1 MTKMIRRFLVSTA
14 ALGLAV
20 VTSSASADSANPD
33 NNAATHAGRASV
45 YKSGAFDNN
54 NSLEE
59 VSTTTAI
66 RSMFD
71 KSGNPTVGSTR
82 IWKVLEHGEKL
93 ECLSCIPLV
102 AGLLYDA
109 QPKTREI
116 AAWWL
121 RRRIFGVFDDGKVYS
136 QVIDTL
142 GDASQPPTRRA
153 YAASALGEFLLF
165 AGREPLA
172 AAIRNDESPVVRQAA
187 VAALERMNTDGPKH
201 ELSVAMGDG
210 DVSVRLA
217 AVHAATRINVFT
229 DVSAIAGLVGDEQ
242 ASVRQAAAAAL
253 GTMRVTDSVDSLVM
267 LSSPENEPDA
277 NVRKAAVWSLGLI
290 GDAAGA
296 DAIVSAQ
303 SDPNAFVRDAARA
316 ASLRLAL

>member
-20 VTSSASADSANPD
+20 VSSTASADNTP
-33 NNAATHAGRASV
+33 ATHAGRAAV
-45 YKSGAFDNN
+45 YQSSSFDHN
-54 NSLEE
+54 NSLES
-59 VSTTTAI
+59 VSTPTAI

-71 KSGNPTVGSTR
+71 KNGSPTVGSTR
-82 IWKVLEHGEKL
+82 IWQVLEHAEKL

-116 AAWWL
+116 SAWWL
-121 RRRIFGVFDDGKVYS
+121 RRRIFGVFEQGGVYS

-142 GDASQPPTRRA
+142 GDASQADSRRA
-153 YAASALGEFLLF
+153 RAASALGEFLIF

-172 AAIRNDESPVVRQAA
+172 TAIRNDGSALVRQSA
-187 VAALERMNTDGPKH
+187 VAALERMNTDGPSH
-201 ELSVAMGDG
+201 ELSFAMGDG
-210 DVSVRLA
+210 DVTVRMA
-217 AVHAATRINVFT
+217 ALHAATRINVFT
-229 DVSAIAGLVGDEQ
+229 DVSAIAGLVGDTE
-242 ASVRQAAAAAL
+242 APVRQAAAAAL
-253 GTMRVTDSVDSLVM
+253 GTMRVSDAVDSLVM

-277 NVRKAAVWSLGLI
+277 SVRKSAVWSLGQI
-290 GDAAGA
+290 GDASAA
-296 DAIVSAQ
+296 DAIVAALH
-303 SDPNAFVRDAARA
+303 DPNAFVRDAAKA